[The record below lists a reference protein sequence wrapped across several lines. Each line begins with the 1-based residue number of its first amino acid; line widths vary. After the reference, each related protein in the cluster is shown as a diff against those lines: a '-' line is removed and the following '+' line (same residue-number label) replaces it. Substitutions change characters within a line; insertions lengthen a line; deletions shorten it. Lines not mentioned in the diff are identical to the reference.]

1 MGSREKLR
9 NMIVLTCTLI
19 LFLSHSQMTKIRKF
33 ILKLETQLITMNST
47 QVGKELLIKL
57 EDRK

>member
-1 MGSREKLR
+1 
-9 NMIVLTCTLI
+9 MIVLTCSLI
-19 LFLSHSQMTKIRKF
+19 LFLSHTQMTKIRKF
-33 ILKLETQLITMNST
+33 ILKLETQLITTNST